1 MSNCYPP
8 IRGIPYDFNGNLSLE
23 NMYRILAADFCDM
36 KTAIDNNLTAW
47 FTEWVKL
54 HLEEVFGNVMYN
66 QDTETITF
74 SIENIVGNAIHSI
87 KDDTLFITEAK

>member
-36 KTAIDNNLTAW
+36 KNKIDNSMEIL
-47 FTEWVKL
+47 FTEWAKAN
-54 HLEEVFGNVMYN
+54 LENIFGDIMYD
-66 QDTETITF
+66 QGTETITF
-74 SIENIVGNAIHSI
+74 SIENIVGNAIHSV
-87 KDDTLFITEAK
+87 KDDTLFIMEAK

>member
-36 KTAIDNNLTAW
+36 KNKIDNSMETLFSEWAKANL
-47 FTEWVKL
+47 ENI
-54 HLEEVFGNVMYN
+54 FGDIMYD
-66 QDTETITF
+66 QKSETITF
-74 SIENIVGNAIHSI
+74 SIENIVGNAIHSV
-87 KDDTLFITEAK
+87 KDDTLFIMEAK

>member
-36 KTAIDNNLTAW
+36 KNKIDNSMEKL
-47 FTEWVKL
+47 FTEWAKVN
-54 HLEEVFGNVMYN
+54 LENIFGNIMYD
-66 QDTETITF
+66 QRTETITF
-74 SIENIVGNAIHSI
+74 SIENIVGNAIHSV
-87 KDDTLFITEAK
+87 KEDTLFIMEAK